1 MSEPIIYGW
10 WPQTIR
16 PKNVVVKIAINIES
30 RPKILHRLYL
40 DSISLII
47 PNAGIIG
54 IWASGWLR
62 DQNECW
68 GEIKSPPLNGSR
80 KLVLEC
86 LSDVIV
92 VIRPA
97 NTGRGINNGIEVKNI
112 LRGNEGIDNADCKIA
127 NDVAF
132 NIVTVRLIGPNKEL
146 NPTKCKEEH

>member
-1 MSEPIIYGW
+1 MNCYKTFDK
-10 WPQTIR
+10 TI
-16 PKNVVVKIAINIES
+16 KINNLLIE
-30 RPKILHRLYL
+30 KHRLVL
-40 DSISLII
+40 
-47 PNAGIIG
+47 P
-54 IWASGWLR
+54 
-62 DQNECW
+62 E
-68 GEIKSPPLNGSR
+68 R